1 MHKLTAWAAANP
13 VRTMAVVTAVMAA
26 LAPVVPVAVI
36 TAVNGIIA
44 ALLGLGVHQAVT
56 PTASADRRTAE
67 AAYKAATQV
76 AAQIGEAS
84 AGLVGDVTDEARAII
99 GQAVV
104 NATQPAARTSGHP

>member
-1 MHKLTAWAAANP
+1 MHAVIRWAAANP
-13 VRTMAVVTAVMAA
+13 VRAMALATALTAA
-26 LAPVVPVAVI
+26 AAPVVPVAVI

-56 PTASADRRTAE
+56 PVATATQRATT
-67 AAYKAATQV
+67 AAYRAATEV

-99 GQAVV
+99 GGAVV
-104 NATQPAARTSGHP
+104 RATAE